1 MLAKAA
7 FFDHHHCHRWCKE
20 LTANKSPWGCHHVIL
35 SSCCADSIEQKQWG
49 WSWIISHSRLLSQRY
64 WTMKPEN
71 HFAAQWA
78 FDQNLC
84 TLQCNFR
91 EHENQGRAGAGNN
104 FLSVLQR
111 KRGSFLKNVEF
122 CLLVAKWNIA
132 ANSRQADSLPSNHPL
147 KFQFE
152 SKIERTTAK
161 TSIPKGRF
169 FSPKDRKDKPPRA
182 SQEGS
187 WQELFEAF
195 LENRGI
201 AYFYVLWGWVC
212 VETAWQHGSFFRLLR
227 SPPSNYFFRFK
238 LTSHENIWK

>member
-1 MLAKAA
+1 MIIAVIIFCCHLFMIIGVITVLQQFTNISSLDDVGKGS
-7 FFDHHHCHRWCKE
+7 FFSSSS
-20 LTANKSPWGCHHVIL
+20 LSPLVQRTDSKQVTLGLSSCHHVIL

-49 WSWIISHSRLLSQRY
+49 WSWIISHSRLLSQQRY

-91 EHENQGRAGAGNN
+91 EHENQDRAWAGNN

-132 ANSRQADSLPSNHPL
+132 ANSRQAASLPSNHPL

-152 SKIERTTAK
+152 SKIEWTTAK
-161 TSIPKGRF
+161 ASISK
-169 FSPKDRKDKPPRA
+169 
-182 SQEGS
+182 
-187 WQELFEAF
+187 
-195 LENRGI
+195 
-201 AYFYVLWGWVC
+201 
-212 VETAWQHGSFFRLLR
+212 GSFFPKRLAETNHLVLAR
-227 SPPSNYFFRFK
+227 K
-238 LTSHENIWK
+238 EADKGC